1 MTRKELLEYT
11 RAEKLDKLFLLVS
24 QMDTLAFESVE
35 QLESL
40 MSQKLELERE
50 LNKIDEG
57 LAKLDQEN
65 WSCFTYMIRTVFS
78 LKNCCALN

>member
-1 MTRKELLEYT
+1 MEKLYIKFFLPIFIEIKMVMTRKELLEYS

-40 MSQKLELERE
+40 LAQKSELERE
-50 LNKIDEG
+50 LGQLDER
-57 LAKLDQEN
+57 LAKLNQE
-65 WSCFTYMIRTVFS
+65 
-78 LKNCCALN
+78 K

>member
-40 MSQKLELERE
+40 MAQKLELERE

-57 LAKLDQEN
+57 LAKLNQEQ
-65 WSCFTYMIRTVFS
+65 
-78 LKNCCALN
+78 

>member
-1 MTRKELLEYT
+1 MVMTRKELLEYS

-50 LNKIDEG
+50 LNQIDER
-57 LAKLDQEN
+57 LAKLDQE
-65 WSCFTYMIRTVFS
+65 
-78 LKNCCALN
+78 K

>member
-50 LNKIDEG
+50 LNKIDER
-57 LAKLDQEN
+57 LAKLDQEQ
-65 WSCFTYMIRTVFS
+65 
-78 LKNCCALN
+78 

>member
-11 RAEKLDKLFLLVS
+11 RSEKLDKLFILAS

-40 MSQKLELERE
+40 IAQKAELERE
-50 LNKIDEG
+50 LGRLDER
-57 LAKLDQEN
+57 LAKLNEE
-65 WSCFTYMIRTVFS
+65 
-78 LKNCCALN
+78 K

>member
-1 MTRKELLEYT
+1 MVMTRKELLEYS

-40 MSQKLELERE
+40 TSQKLELERE
-50 LNKIDEG
+50 LNQIDER
-57 LAKLDQEN
+57 LAKLDQE
-65 WSCFTYMIRTVFS
+65 
-78 LKNCCALN
+78 K

>member
-1 MTRKELLEYT
+1 LEKLHIKFFLRIFIEIKMVMTRKELLEYT

-40 MSQKLELERE
+40 IAQKTELERE
-50 LNKIDEG
+50 LGLLDER
-57 LAKLDQEN
+57 LAKLNEE
-65 WSCFTYMIRTVFS
+65 
-78 LKNCCALN
+78 K

>member
-1 MTRKELLEYT
+1 MPGRVFYRIFIEIKMVMTRKELLEYT

-57 LAKLDQEN
+57 LAKLNQEQ
-65 WSCFTYMIRTVFS
+65 
-78 LKNCCALN
+78 

>member
-1 MTRKELLEYT
+1 MTRKELLEYS

-57 LAKLDQEN
+57 LAKLNQEQ
-65 WSCFTYMIRTVFS
+65 
-78 LKNCCALN
+78 

>member
-1 MTRKELLEYT
+1 MEKLYIKFFFRIFNEIKMVMTRKELLEYS

-40 MSQKLELERE
+40 LAQKSELERE
-50 LNKIDEG
+50 LGQLDER
-57 LAKLDQEN
+57 LAKLNQE
-65 WSCFTYMIRTVFS
+65 
-78 LKNCCALN
+78 K

>member
-1 MTRKELLEYT
+1 MEKLYIKFFLPIFIEIKMVMTRKELLEYS

-40 MSQKLELERE
+40 LAQKSELERE
-50 LNKIDEG
+50 LGLLDER
-57 LAKLDQEN
+57 LAKLNQE
-65 WSCFTYMIRTVFS
+65 
-78 LKNCCALN
+78 K

>member
-50 LNKIDEG
+50 LNKIDER
-57 LAKLDQEN
+57 LAKLNQE
-65 WSCFTYMIRTVFS
+65 
-78 LKNCCALN
+78 K

>member
-1 MTRKELLEYT
+1 LEKLYIKFFYRIFIEIKMVMTRKELLEYS

-50 LNKIDEG
+50 LNHIDER
-57 LAKLDQEN
+57 LAKLDQE
-65 WSCFTYMIRTVFS
+65 
-78 LKNCCALN
+78 K

>member
-1 MTRKELLEYT
+1 MTRKELLEYS

-50 LNKIDEG
+50 LNKIDER
-57 LAKLDQEN
+57 LAKLNQE
-65 WSCFTYMIRTVFS
+65 
-78 LKNCCALN
+78 K

>member
-1 MTRKELLEYT
+1 MTRTELLEYT

-57 LAKLDQEN
+57 LAKLNQEQ
-65 WSCFTYMIRTVFS
+65 
-78 LKNCCALN
+78 